1 MKYDLKAYSI
11 WEQGRFR
18 SNQED
23 NIFPELG
30 KVTDNDRMFILCD
43 GMGGHDNGEV
53 ASLAVC
59 QTMSQYIQ
67 THASG
72 DSFSD
77 EVLKEA
83 VNAAL
88 DRLDMLDNG
97 SASKMGTT
105 MTFLQL
111 HAQGATVAHIG
122 DSRVYHIRPGKN
134 GTEDTQILFV
144 TEDHSLVNSLVKL
157 GEMTPEEAK
166 TSKQKNVITRAMMPN
181 QERRVVA
188 DIAHLTDVRE
198 GDYFFMCSDGMLDQ
212 MDDDNLRFIFSK
224 PGATDEEKV
233 QMLKGSSLDSH
244 DNHSAHIIHIVKVE
258 GRVSPDEPSM
268 SAIVDDEAADAQQRG
283 KDTSTSSIFAARH
296 SINIE
301 EKKKN
306 LLRVAVVLVFA
317 AIVAFALF
325 KLSGDK
331 QDKVED
337 ASVVS
342 TQAPFTRSTNQKVTP
357 RPIRVHQSPPTP
369 SAENSGVENDSPEDL
384 SIDGESQTDHHA
396 DSEPP
401 APQTD
406 TSSQKKSD
414 VSKEVKASQVLN

>member
-72 DSFSD
+72 ESFSD

-258 GRVSPDEPSM
+258 GRVNPDEPSM

-283 KDTSTSSIFAARH
+283 KDTSTSSISAARH

-317 AIVAFALF
+317 AIVAIAVLVRI
-325 KLSGDK
+325 KDKTEKEPSNPDPEVATVQHPQSSVSRREHNAVATPASRPVSG
-331 QDKVED
+331 
-337 ASVVS
+337 
-342 TQAPFTRSTNQKVTP
+342 
-357 RPIRVHQSPPTP
+357 
-369 SAENSGVENDSPEDL
+369 
-384 SIDGESQTDHHA
+384 SIQT
-396 DSEPP
+396 EK
-401 APQTD
+401 D
-406 TSSQKKSD
+406 TSN
-414 VSKEVKASQVLN
+414 SQVDPSSDKPQDESGANTAIPPQEDPKIKVSNVLNGSQNNKQ